1 MTTLPHRPTRDA
13 RLNAIGDKALSLTEF
28 ALRQQGYTHAVCVC
42 CGYQQPLSHY
52 LYSGDRCPG
61 IQADDSACDG
71 TLMLSSNGGA
81 A

>member
-1 MTTLPHRPTRDA
+1 MTATTVQQTREA

-52 LYSGDRCPG
+52 LYSGDRCPAF
-61 IQADDSACDG
+61 QADDSACDG
-71 TLMLSSNGGA
+71 TLVLSNNGGA